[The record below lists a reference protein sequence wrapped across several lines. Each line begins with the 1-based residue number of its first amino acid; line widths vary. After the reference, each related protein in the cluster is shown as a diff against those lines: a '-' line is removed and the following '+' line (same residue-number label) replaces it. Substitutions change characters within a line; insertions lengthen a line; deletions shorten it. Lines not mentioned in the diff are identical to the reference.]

1 MAQTQLNPTT
11 VGAVGRVRGAS
22 LCSLPPQSNTTGV
35 HGKEWLEVAASRL
48 RRCHGLTYARALLTA
63 ALAGLGGRHE

>member
-1 MAQTQLNPTT
+1 MAQTKMNPTT

-22 LCSLPPQSNTTGV
+22 LCSSHPLSNTPIE
-35 HGKEWLEVAASRL
+35 HGKEWLEVAANRL
-48 RRCHGLTYARALLTA
+48 MRCHGLTHARALLTA